1 MTEAVEASAGH
12 PVLDWLIADYKAE
25 GSRRRSSRGLDEVRR
40 YLELAALEPTEE
52 LALKRMEALEEEAAG
67 RYFEARTVK
76 PPQWNLLARLRA
88 ALTVRRLAKELS
100 AAHHAD
106 RYYWLVHRNLRKSG
120 RANRDAEVHP

>member
-25 GSRRRSSRGLDEVRR
+25 GSRCRSSRGLDEVRR

-67 RYFEARTVK
+67 RYFEARRVK

-88 ALTVRRLAKELS
+88 ALAVRRLAKDLS

-120 RANRDAEVHP
+120 RANKDAEVHP